1 VYTYYIKINKLKGVI
16 KMMNINTWKEIKEL
30 QIEASHYDTEDY
42 FVVVDANIR
51 TVWNRKTDEEITFQD
66 VLDGNHRLAKS
77 IEDEEEAEIWMISES
92 LLMDNGFYG
101 EEDEDQSEFQEFV
114 RANGERYNGKFNIVT
129 V

>member
-1 VYTYYIKINKLKGVI
+1 MINI
-16 KMMNINTWKEIKEL
+16 STWKEIKEL
-30 QIEASHYDTEDY
+30 QIEASHYDTTDY
-42 FVVVDANIR
+42 FVVVDTNIR
-51 TVWNRKTDEEITFQD
+51 TVWNRDTDEEITFQD

-114 RANGERYNGKFNIVT
+114 RNNGERYNGEFNIIT